1 MINAAKFGAKA
12 LDLTEADELAVRSGQ
27 EAEQNRIGKKGSA
40 LEMLEQTFS
49 DIYLKFKIHFYKE
62 IFKMTHARGMS
73 LTSTEVFCVEIIH
86 ALGSPT
92 VNEFASFLQ
101 VSSPNAAY
109 KVNSL
114 IKKGYI
120 EKTQSEED
128 KREYHLRVTQKYY
141 DYFNLSQTYLSE
153 VTKRAEEH
161 FNAEEIGKFDQML
174 GEISDKLMPEVNIP
188 SVDLETANA
197 RTNTSKITED
207 E

>member
-1 MINAAKFGAKA
+1 MINEILLKGRA
-12 LDLTEADELAVRSGQ
+12 LKL
-27 EAEQNRIGKKGSA
+27 
-40 LEMLEQTFS
+40 LEQTFS
-49 DIYLKFKIHFYKE
+49 DIYMKFKIHFYQE
-62 IFKMTHARGMS
+62 IFRMTNAREMS

-86 ALGSPT
+86 ALNNPT

-120 EKTQSEED
+120 EKIQSEED

-141 DYFNLSQTYLSE
+141 EYFNLSQTYLSE

-161 FNAEEIGKFDQML
+161 FDAEEINKFDKML
-174 GEISDKLMPEVNIP
+174 EEISQKLMPEVDIP
-188 SVDLETANA
+188 SVNLEAA
-197 RTNTSKITED
+197 KAAPRKQKE

>member
-1 MINAAKFGAKA
+1 MTNAR
-12 LDLTEADELAVRSGQ
+12 E
-27 EAEQNRIGKKGSA
+27 
-40 LEMLEQTFS
+40 
-49 DIYLKFKIHFYKE
+49 
-62 IFKMTHARGMS
+62 MS

-86 ALGSPT
+86 ALNNPT

-120 EKTQSEED
+120 EKIQSEED

-141 DYFNLSQTYLSE
+141 EYFNLSQTYLSE

-161 FNAEEIGKFDQML
+161 FDAEEINKFDKML
-174 GEISDKLMPEVNIP
+174 GEISQKLMPEVDIP
-188 SVDLETANA
+188 SVNLEAA
-197 RTNTSKITED
+197 KAAPRKQKE